1 MSKLDSDVEKLE
13 SWARSMN
20 LTKNQYG
27 ALCAIIE
34 VTVKNK
40 LKEFGEHFI
49 EMDILQFR
57 KEQSEMIDE
66 KKNQKGVW
74 LN

>member
-1 MSKLDSDVEKLE
+1 
-13 SWARSMN
+13 MN
-20 LTKNQYG
+20 LTPDQFNT
-27 ALCAIIE
+27 LSAIVE

-66 KKNQKGVW
+66 KKNNEGVW
-74 LN
+74 S